1 MNKRESI
8 TPRPIRTTRPLDHA
22 RQVYRVNQ
30 YPATNHST
38 IQDRF
43 TPRFGGKAG
52 KRVNQYLQP
61 NQMVLVDGHAGRKW
75 ERPTHRMAQRQGF
88 LKRVVVTVAFNQRL
102 KQAEGLSIK
111 KEEVQGRGKER
122 KKKSKHMQ

>member
-1 MNKRESI
+1 
-8 TPRPIRTTRPLDHA
+8 
-22 RQVYRVNQ
+22 
-30 YPATNHST
+30 
-38 IQDRF
+38 
-43 TPRFGGKAG
+43 
-52 KRVNQYLQP
+52 
-61 NQMVLVDGHAGRKW
+61 
-75 ERPTHRMAQRQGF
+75 MAQRQGF